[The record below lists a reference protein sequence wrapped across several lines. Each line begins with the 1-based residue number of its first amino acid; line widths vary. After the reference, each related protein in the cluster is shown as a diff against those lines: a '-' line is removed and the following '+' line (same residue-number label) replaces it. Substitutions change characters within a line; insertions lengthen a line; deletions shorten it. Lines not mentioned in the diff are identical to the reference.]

1 MLRAQGSGVLIYDLA
16 VRCNPSY
23 GRPMKT
29 RWVAYRT
36 LAALALIMPVSALGA
51 AQAIAQAGGKAPPKV
66 VFAGGFVYHSQEIP
80 PGATVSFTVTCPK
93 PMTAS
98 GGAVSSGNPKVLSLL
113 SVPSGATA
121 WNFGFRNTDTK
132 AITVVVVVTCVKPT
146 GVPPAFLI
154 ALAKK
159 IRKKNA
165 AAVGVVPPGSTQTLS
180 DSCPKGQLPV
190 GDSEQS
196 GGAVTPKSARSAS
209 VTDVDGVQLT
219 SVSLGRRAVTVGLRN
234 PGSAAAAVSVAA
246 VCLPKTLKVH
256 GRSHPIALARASF
269 PETVGGHG
277 SVVQAGCPGQL
288 PLAAGFSLPA
298 NGQLGLVGIGF
309 GAGTLG
315 ASWAFS
321 NSTGQSQQASVSL
334 LCTRGKV
341 KFASGPG
348 VSQSIDTMV
357 GPITIGG

>member
-1 MLRAQGSGVLIYDLA
+1 V
-16 VRCNPSY
+16 
-23 GRPMKT
+23 
-29 RWVAYRT
+29 
-36 LAALALIMPVSALGA
+36 
-51 AQAIAQAGGKAPPKV
+51 AQASAQAGGKAPPTV
-66 VFAGGFVYHSQEIP
+66 VFSGGFVYHSESIP
-80 PGATVSFTVTCPK
+80 AGATASFKVTCPK
-93 PMTAS
+93 PMTAT
-98 GGAVSSGNPKVLSLL
+98 GGTVSSGDPKVLSLL
-113 SVPSGATA
+113 SVPAGATA

-132 AITVVVVVTCVKPT
+132 AITVVVVVTCVKPAG

-154 ALAKK
+154 TLAKK
-159 IRKKNA
+159 LKKKQSPA
-165 AAVGVVPPGSTQTLS
+165 TAGIVQPGSTQTLN
-180 DSCPKGQLPV
+180 DSCPKGQSPV

-196 GGAVTPKSARSAS
+196 GSAATPKSAGAAS
-209 VTDVDGVQLT
+209 VTDVEGVQLT

-234 PGSAAAAVSVAA
+234 PGPAAVAVSVAA
-246 VCLPKTLKVH
+246 VCLPKKLTVH
-256 GRSHPIALARASF
+256 GHSHPIALARASF

-298 NGQLGLVGIGF
+298 TGRLGLVGIGF

-334 LCTRGKV
+334 LCTRGNV

-348 VSQSIDTMV
+348 VSQTIDTMV
-357 GPITIGG
+357 GPITISG